1 MEMKNTRRL
10 MLCPLLVDIG
20 GEEGSAEFRFQS
32 DDSLL
37 SFFLILFRR
46 ILHELDNIQFG

>member
-1 MEMKNTRRL
+1 MEMKHTRRL
-10 MLCPLLVDIG
+10 MLCPLVVDIG

-37 SFFLILFRR
+37 SFFLSFSFQT
-46 ILHELDNIQFG
+46 NFA